1 MASPPACTGGPS
13 REWVT
18 RGSAEG
24 VLHLRTL
31 GVAAISRYRTVA
43 TLATSIPHA
52 RVSPTPM
59 SDPNAQEPVEAL
71 PESPHAL
78 QLQRGFPRLK
88 FEAPL
93 EDEFKR
99 AHRSETLPQIRR
111 NLWLGIAFLL
121 VFAVLTH
128 LVLAPSTSRQLD
140 LIRGATFAPLLIVA
154 LVVVHSRWYERFYPL
169 VSSVGAPLFGIGA
182 VVIAVIAAKTGVNL
196 LSAVVLVTIYI
207 YFMLG
212 MTFYPATAAALI
224 VFVAYA
230 IAAQVAELPT
240 APMVI
245 DLSVLAFTNVIGAI
259 VCYSLERANRM
270 NFLEER
276 LLIET
281 ASRDGLTG
289 IHNRRFFDE
298 HVQKIWPQAVRDRS
312 PLALLL
318 VDIDHFK
325 AYNDHYGHQ
334 AGDECLRKV
343 AWCLSRAARRP
354 LDVTARYGGEE
365 FAIVLYDA
373 RRGHAEEVANRIR
386 SGIEALGVSHGAS
399 PAQSKRITVSI
410 GVACIEPVA
419 GRTAFGFIQLADEA
433 LYAAKERGRDC
444 VVIMDKEYEQLC
456 TGSFRH
462 GASRPASLG
471 TAI

>member
-1 MASPPACTGGPS
+1 MYDPK
-13 REWVT
+13 VQK
-18 RGSAEG
+18 
-24 VLHLRTL
+24 TL
-31 GVAAISRYRTVA
+31 GA
-43 TLATSIPHA
+43 P
-52 RVSPTPM
+52 
-59 SDPNAQEPVEAL
+59 

-88 FEAPL
+88 FEPAL
-93 EDEFKR
+93 EQEFKR
-99 AHRSETLPQIRR
+99 THCIEALPQIRR
-111 NLWLGIAFLL
+111 NLWLGIAFLI

-128 LVLAPSTSRQLD
+128 LVLPAAISRQLD
-140 LIRGATFAPLLIVA
+140 LIRLATFAPLL
-154 LVVVHSRWYERFYPL
+154 LVSLAVVHSGWYERFYPI
-169 VSSVGAPLFGIGA
+169 VSSVGAPLFGLGA
-182 VVIAVIAAKTGVNL
+182 VSVAVIAAKGGVNL

-212 MTFYPATAAALI
+212 MTFYPALAGALV

-230 IAAQVAELPT
+230 IAAQVADLAT

-245 DLSVLAFTNVIGAI
+245 DLTVLAFTNVIGAI
-259 VCYSLERANRM
+259 VCYSLERANRT

-298 HVQKIWPQAVRDRS
+298 HVEKIWPQAVRDRV

-325 AYNDHYGHQ
+325 AYNDRYGHQ
-334 AGDECLRKV
+334 AGDECLRQV

-373 RRGHAEEVANRIR
+373 RRAHAEEVANRIR
-386 SGIEALGVSHGAS
+386 SGMESLALAHAAS
-399 PAQSKRITVSI
+399 PASSKRLTVSI
-410 GVACIEPVA
+410 GVACVEPTV
-419 GRTAFGFIQLADEA
+419 GRTPYGFIQLADEA
-433 LYAAKERGRDC
+433 LYAAKERGRDR
-444 VVIMDKEYEQLC
+444 VVIMDKEYDELR

-462 GASRPASLG
+462 DAGRTPSLG
-471 TAI
+471 AAS